1 MTDLERVLR
10 PLLTDATVD
19 ELAASFVD
27 DPTVTRWWTEPV
39 DYTFGTPTTVGA
51 LRLKAET
58 KTEPGAKTENET
70 GAVEWSVFV
79 KAIRSV
85 RHWPLLHT
93 LPPAVREAAM
103 ASDFWRFEADVYAT
117 DLTEALPA
125 GLRLPV
131 VHRVADLGDEHLAMI
146 LEDVPTLADPQLW
159 DTARFAKAAELLGR
173 ASARLTERDALPV
186 QSRTPAGPLAVF
198 YDNYLVPLILPTL
211 QSDDLW
217 AHPLLK
223 SADATLR
230 TDLKELASR
239 LPAVLDRLAH
249 LPQVMVHGD
258 ASPQNLLIPADQP
271 DTFVAIDW
279 SLGGLAPAGEDLAQL
294 LLGLA
299 HAGQLELSE
308 LTTLRPILVTAFAA
322 GLRAEGRDHPE
333 ADLAYAL
340 DGGLLFRSA
349 FTALPLARLQE
360 PLTDELAETF
370 RSRFAMTRHLVD
382 QALAMPR

>member
-1 MTDLERVLR
+1 MTTDLDRVLR
-10 PLLTDATVD
+10 PLLTDATVAD
-19 ELAASFVD
+19 LAASCLA
-27 DPTVTRWWTEPV
+27 DPTDTVTRWWTEPV

-51 LRLKAET
+51 VRLKGET
-58 KTEPGAKTENET
+58 KSGK
-70 GAVEWSVFV
+70 EWSVFV

-85 RHWPLLHT
+85 RHWPLIGT
-93 LPPAVREAAM
+93 LPPAIREAAI

-117 DLTEALPA
+117 DLTEALPE
-125 GLRLPV
+125 GLRLPA
-131 VHRVADLGDEHLAMI
+131 VHRVAELPDDHIVMI
-146 LEDVPTLADPQLW
+146 IEDVPTLEGQW

-186 QSRTPAGPLAVF
+186 QFRTPAGPLAVF
-198 YDNYLVPLILPTL
+198 YDNYLIPLILPAL

-217 AHPLLK
+217 THPLLK
-223 SADATLR
+223 TADATLR
-230 TDLKELASR
+230 TDLKELANR
-239 LPAVLDRLAH
+239 LPEILDRLAH

-258 ASPQNLLIPADQP
+258 ASPQNLLIPADHP

-279 SLGGLAPAGEDLAQL
+279 SLGGIAPAGEDLAQL

-308 LTTLRPILVTAFAA
+308 LTTLRPTLVAAFTD
-322 GLRAEGRDHPE
+322 GLSAEGGDHQE
-333 ADLAYAL
+333 TDIEYAM
-340 DGGLLFRSA
+340 DGGLLFRST

-360 PLTDELAETF
+360 PFADELAETF
-370 RSRFAMTRHLVD
+370 RARLAMTRYLVD

>member
-27 DPTVTRWWTEPV
+27 DPKVTRWWTEPV
-39 DYTFGTPTTVGA
+39 GYAFGTPTTVGA

-58 KTEPGAKTENET
+58 KTETSTGT

-85 RHWPLLHT
+85 RHWPLVHT
-93 LPPAVREAAM
+93 LPLAVREGAL

-117 DLTEALPA
+117 DLTEALPD
-125 GLRLPV
+125 GLRLPI
-131 VHRVADLGDEHLAMI
+131 VHRVEDLGDDYIAMI
-146 LEDVPTLADPQLW
+146 LEDVATLDDPRLW

-186 QSRTPAGPLAVF
+186 QTRTPVGPLAVF
-198 YDNYLVPLILPTL
+198 YDSYLVPLILPAL

-230 TDLKELASR
+230 TDLTELASR
-239 LPAVLDRLAH
+239 LPGVLERLAD
-249 LPQVMVHGD
+249 LPQVMAHGD

-279 SLGGLAPAGEDLAQL
+279 SFGGMTPAGEDLAQL

-308 LTTLRPILVTAFAA
+308 LTALRPILLTAFAA
-322 GLRAEGRDHPE
+322 GLRAEGRDHAE

-349 FTALPLARLQE
+349 FTALPLVRLQE

-370 RSRFAMTRHLVD
+370 RSRLAMTRYLVD
-382 QALAMPR
+382 LALSMPR